1 MYQIHYLN
9 SISPKGTALWTENY
23 IRTEQPEKAQ
33 AILVRSAAMHDMPF
47 SDSLLAV
54 ARAGAGVNNIPVDK
68 IADEL
73 WGIYSVAVLSLFNL
87 VPSLCVA
94 FGKSALPNVTASW
107 ARKDIAGSRFHP
119 NFEAMVRER
128 AQSKYAD
135 RMLRKKKIAEES
147 ARIARLN
154 EEKRKAQ
161 QKEAERKEAERQAF
175 IRAKTKELEIENRG
189 IEHEIIRYHELNR
202 KCSLNSNRMSLCN
215 NLVNLLESIEK
226 SSQLSESMAFY
237 NEVVKEKQTI
247 EIKVNKVAILYKN
260 IGNDF
265 AAEELLNRLS

>member
-1 MYQIHYLN
+1 MKTED
-9 SISPKGTALWTENY
+9 SILT
-23 IRTEQPEKAQ
+23 
-33 AILVRSAAMHDMPF
+33 
-47 SDSLLAV
+47 AV
-54 ARAGAGVNNIPVDK
+54 AIGVFLFTAFALDLDLISSALITFVCVMIVFFI
-68 IADEL
+68 IAACQKSPESEDPEL
-73 WGIYSVAVLSLFNL
+73 WKQ
-87 VPSLCVA
+87 CMDE
-94 FGKSALPNVTASW
+94 

-135 RMLRKKKIAEES
+135 RILRKKKIAEES

-189 IEHEIIRYHELNR
+189 IEHEIMRYHELNR
-202 KCSLNSNRMSLCN
+202 KCSLNSKRMSLCN